1 MGSRANIILEENDCP
16 PIYFYTHWKS
26 DYLPEI
32 VHKAICRKSRW
43 DDPQY
48 LARIIFGELIRG
60 NENEETGF
68 GISTYVGDGG
78 DKIIGVNLSTQ
89 EVKMNG
95 LTLSFD
101 EVYDKEDSLQLMNS
115 SWSS

>member
-1 MGSRANIILEENDCP
+1 MGSRGNIILEEDDCP

-32 VHKAICRKSRW
+32 VHKAISRKSRW

-48 LARIIFGELIRG
+48 FARIVFGELIRG

-68 GISTYVGDGG
+68 GISTYIGDGG
-78 DKIIGVNLSTQ
+78 DSIIGINMSKQ
-89 EVKMNG
+89 YINIKGHE
-95 LTLSFD
+95 LSFESVCSD
-101 EVYDKEDSLQLMNS
+101 KGLEVMNNYWNS
-115 SWSS
+115 